1 MTVADPSG
9 PSGPSGT
16 ADQPDA
22 TDITDPATLAT
33 QARELIEALGQSVD
47 PEAFQELLGV
57 SAAVGVALG
66 ESARTL
72 AEAQSWTQVA
82 TYAGT
87 SKQAAWSRWR
97 G

>member
-1 MTVADPSG
+1 MPDPRPEDLGSRARDLIAQLSTS
-9 PSGPSGT
+9 P
-16 ADQPDA
+16 
-22 TDITDPATLAT
+22 DPA
-33 QARELIEALGQSVD
+33 
-47 PEAFQELLGV
+47 AFQELLRLTE
-57 SAAVGVALG
+57 SVGLALG
-66 ESARTL
+66 QSARTL

>member
-1 MTVADPSG
+1 MTIADPSG
-9 PSGPSGT
+9 PAEHEDRTASPS
-16 ADQPDA
+16 AA
-22 TDITDPATLAT
+22 DPAALAAD
-33 QARELIEALGQSVD
+33 ARQLIEALGQSVD
-47 PEAFQELLGV
+47 PDAFQELLGV

>member
-1 MTVADPSG
+1 MTVAEP
-9 PSGPSGT
+9 
-16 ADQPDA
+16 AD
-22 TDITDPATLAT
+22 LAA
-33 QARELIEALGQSVD
+33 QARELIDDLGRSPD
-47 PEAFQELLGV
+47 PGAFQELLGL
-57 SAAVGVALG
+57 SEAIGVALG
-66 ESARTL
+66 ASARTL

>member
-1 MTVADPSG
+1 MTVADSSDPAQPAG
-9 PSGPSGT
+9 P
-16 ADQPDA
+16 
-22 TDITDPATLAT
+22 TDPAALAADA
-33 QARELIEALGQSVD
+33 QQLIEALSQSVD
-47 PEAFQELLGV
+47 PAAFQALLGI

>member
-1 MTVADPSG
+1 MTLADPSG
-9 PSGPSGT
+9 PAEHEDTTSSPS
-16 ADQPDA
+16 A
-22 TDITDPATLAT
+22 TDPATLAAD
-33 QARELIEALGQSVD
+33 ARQLIEALGQSVD
-47 PEAFQELLGV
+47 PDAFQELLGV

>member
-1 MTVADPSG
+1 MSIADPSSIPE
-9 PSGPSGT
+9 PS
-16 ADQPDA
+16 D
-22 TDITDPATLAT
+22 LAA
-33 QARELIEALGQSVD
+33 QARALIAALGQSTD
-47 PEAFQELLGV
+47 PAAFQELLGV

>member
-1 MTVADPSG
+1 MTVADP
-9 PSGPSGT
+9 
-16 ADQPDA
+16 AD
-22 TDITDPATLAT
+22 LAA
-33 QARELIEALGQSVD
+33 QARELIADLGRSPD
-47 PEAFQELLGV
+47 PSAFQELLGL
-57 SAAVGVALG
+57 SEAVGVALG
-66 ESARTL
+66 ASARTL

>member
-1 MTVADPSG
+1 MTLAAPSG
-9 PSGPSGT
+9 PTGHEDTPQQAGPS
-16 ADQPDA
+16 
-22 TDITDPATLAT
+22 DPAALAAE
-33 QARELIEALGQSVD
+33 ARDLIAALGQSTD
-47 PEAFQELLGV
+47 PDAFQELLGV

>member
-1 MTVADPSG
+1 MTVAEP
-9 PSGPSGT
+9 
-16 ADQPDA
+16 AD
-22 TDITDPATLAT
+22 LAA
-33 QARELIEALGQSVD
+33 QARELIAELGRSPD
-47 PEAFQELLGV
+47 PGAFQELLGL
-57 SAAVGVALG
+57 SEAVGVALG
-66 ESARTL
+66 ASARTL